1 VGEGRFREDLF
12 HRLNV
17 VRVHV
22 PPLRERKDDI
32 VHLANIF
39 LQQFAALYRRPAHHF
54 TAAAES
60 QLEAYAWPGNIREL
74 QNVVLNSVLFCDAPE
89 VDVADL
95 QGGFQALAGSLASAA
110 PHPGPPLAVGALPAG
125 TAPPA
130 APDPAQRLRKA
141 LATEIA
147 ALIGP
152 GRTVLVPLGKWLA
165 ADLVLT
171 AHRLSAGVSRRGADL
186 LGLPETTYRRQ
197 LQAAERQRTS
207 GQAVRS
213 PGWSAVALTLE
224 DLIRSRRDGV
234 DVCQW
239 GEACLLAEIEAAVP
253 GDTPAAAA
261 LLGVT
266 EPTMRRR
273 KDELRQF

>member
-1 VGEGRFREDLF
+1 
-12 HRLNV
+12 
-17 VRVHV
+17 
-22 PPLRERKDDI
+22 
-32 VHLANIF
+32 
-39 LQQFAALYRRPAHHF
+39 
-54 TAAAES
+54 
-60 QLEAYAWPGNIREL
+60 
-74 QNVVLNSVLFCDAPE
+74 
-89 VDVADL
+89 
-95 QGGFQALAGSLASAA
+95 QALS
-110 PHPGPPLAVGALPAG
+110 
-125 TAPPA
+125 
-130 APDPAQRLRKA
+130 R
-141 LATEIA
+141 EIA
-147 ALIGP
+147 GAVAA
-152 GRTVLVPLGKWLA
+152 GRGSLVPLGKWLA

-171 AHRLSAGVSRRGADL
+171 ADRLAGGVSRRGADL
-186 LGLPETTYRRQ
+186 LGLPDTTYRRQ

-224 DLIRSRRDGV
+224 DLIRGRRDGV

-239 GEACLLAEIEAAVP
+239 AEACLLAEIEAAVP